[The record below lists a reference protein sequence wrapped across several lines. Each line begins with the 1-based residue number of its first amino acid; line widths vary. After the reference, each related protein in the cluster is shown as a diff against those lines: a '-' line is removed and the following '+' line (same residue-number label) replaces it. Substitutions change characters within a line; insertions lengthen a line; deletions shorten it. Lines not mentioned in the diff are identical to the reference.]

1 MQNERPDNG
10 RAAGIRRLPFDEDL
24 PTTLARIE
32 REMILAALEATGGN
46 KAGAARALG
55 ISERL
60 MGLRVKKHAIDPRKF
75 RTRR

>member
-1 MQNERPDNG
+1 MQNERPVNG
-10 RAAGIRRLPFDEDL
+10 KELNGPRLPFNEDL
-24 PTTLARIE
+24 PTTLARVE
-32 REMILAALEATGGN
+32 REMIVAALEATGGN

-60 MGLRVKKHAIDPRKF
+60 MGIRVKKHAIDPRTF